1 MAKKNKNKP
10 SKNGTKAA
18 ARDATAPK
26 PSRSSIYAAAAIAA
40 LAAVA
45 AVALNSRDPDTAHA
59 NAVLACYTTSQ
70 TCDTPLPS
78 CGVVTAPSQ
87 IASALRAND
96 AVLVAAV
103 NSKTTTLVRAA
114 GETPLASGTNASAVD
129 RALLALDIECGTKL
143 ATTTSPRLKQV
154 LAVFKEVSGTQ
165 AREPVPEA
173 RLNQLRKLLKDADVD
188 TRGALGVGGFFASAA
203 SIATADTPLLRAA
216 RNCDPRAT
224 MALLQ
229 LGANPRLRD
238 ARNLRA
244 LDLAL
249 KCQDRNVF
257 GVAKLLIDHCGRA
270 CVDFEAEATPH
281 DGLNPLHRVMLLWAS
296 SWFPTRPAQNPCDA
310 GVRFVPSS
318 TQSTRRAL
326 KRKGKGTP
334 SSGRRVDGAGADA

>member
-1 MAKKNKNKP
+1 MAKKNKNTKP
-10 SKNGTKAA
+10 KGKNGTAKAA
-18 ARDATAPK
+18 PEPK
-26 PSRSSIYAAAAIAA
+26 RSGSYAAAIIAA
-40 LAAVA
+40 LVACGAAFV
-45 AVALNSRDPDTAHA
+45 VKSRDPDTAHA
-59 NAVLACYTTSQ
+59 NAVLACYKSK
-70 TCDTPLPS
+70 CDLPLPP

-96 AVLVAAV
+96 AVVVAAV
-103 NSKTTTLVRAA
+103 NSKTTTLVRAT

-296 SWFPTRPAQNPCDA
+296 SWFPTRPAQNP
-310 GVRFVPSS
+310 
-318 TQSTRRAL
+318 
-326 KRKGKGTP
+326 
-334 SSGRRVDGAGADA
+334 

>member
-1 MAKKNKNKP
+1 MAKKNKSTKP
-10 SKNGTKAA
+10 KGKNGTAKAA
-18 ARDATAPK
+18 PEPK
-26 PSRSSIYAAAAIAA
+26 RSGSYAAAIIAA
-40 LAAVA
+40 LVACGAAFV
-45 AVALNSRDPDTAHA
+45 VKSRDPDTAHA
-59 NAVLACYTTSQ
+59 NAVLACYKSK
-70 TCDTPLPS
+70 CDLPLPP

-103 NSKTTTLVRAA
+103 AGTTTTLVRAA

-165 AREPVPEA
+165 AREPVGET
-173 RLNQLRKLLKDADVD
+173 RINQLRKLLKDADVD

-296 SWFPTRPAQNPCDA
+296 SWFPTRPAQNP
-310 GVRFVPSS
+310 
-318 TQSTRRAL
+318 
-326 KRKGKGTP
+326 
-334 SSGRRVDGAGADA
+334 